1 MPIEHIRA
9 VIFDMDGT
17 LVDSEGLTGEA
28 IAALL
33 RDRGLAPADLDETRF
48 HGRTWAAIADMLCG
62 EHPQLTGDVAAELQA
77 RFHTAFVT
85 ESPPLIGGAHEALL
99 AAAAH
104 HDVAIASSS
113 NRESV
118 EHLVERLS
126 LHEVVGVRVCAEDC
140 RGSKPDPECYTLA
153 ATRLGHDPAH
163 ALVFEDSLAGL
174 RAGRAAGAWTAAIIH
189 GKTAAQVDA
198 VRPFADLCVDDYTTL
213 QADFFARIR
222 TRAEG
227 PR

>member
-33 RDRGLAPADLDETRF
+33 LDRGLTPADRDETRF
-48 HGRTWAAIADMLCG
+48 HGRTWAAIARMLCD
-62 EHPQLTGDVAAELQA
+62 EHPQLTGDVAGELQA

-85 ESPPLIGGAHEALL
+85 ESPPLIDGAHQAVL
-99 AAAAH
+99 AAAVH

-126 LHEVVGVRVCAEDC
+126 LHDAVGVRVCAEDC

-153 ATRLGHDPAH
+153 AARLGHDPAH

-174 RAGRAAGAWTAAIIH
+174 QAGRAAGARTAAITH
-189 GKTAAQVDA
+189 GKTAVQLET
-198 VRPFADLCVDDYTTL
+198 VRPFADLCVEDYTAL
-213 QADFFARIR
+213 PADFFARIQVPANGAR
-222 TRAEG
+222 
-227 PR
+227 